1 MTRFRSMFPQFSQ
14 RRRTLAFASVNHVW
28 SDLFYA
34 MFIPLLPLM
43 KEDPDLN
50 LSFTQAGLIRTVHS
64 GASAVLQIPFGFLS
78 EFTGEFWLVVG
89 GNIWVAGGMVGIALA
104 SNFPFLFGVTLIGG
118 LGGGTQHPLA
128 SGMVS
133 RAYETGS
140 RSTAVGTVNFAGDL
154 GKMAAPI
161 LAWLIA
167 RPFGWRATFKFV
179 GIAGMA
185 FIPLLVLFRKT
196 ILENP
201 SSSESIVTEFQESES
216 VRMAGFIN
224 LSVLGFLDSAVRAA
238 ALTFLPFL
246 MLEKGMG
253 VSQIFAMLFLLLAG
267 GAVGKLVLGWLDERY
282 GPVTLIWATKGLT
295 ALLLLASIPAPNFA
309 MVPLLIALG
318 IGLNGTSSV
327 LYANVPVFVPPKL
340 RGRSYGF
347 FYTTNEAGA
356 AIAPALYGILADIV
370 SIRTTIF
377 AMGLITSI
385 MLPTS
390 LLVRRHLVNPGQT
403 DSNPLMS
410 MNRRD
415 SV

>member
-1 MTRFRSMFPQFSQ
+1 MTRFLSMFPQ
-14 RRRTLAFASVNHVW
+14 RHRTLAFASINHVW

-34 MFIPLLPLM
+34 MLIPLLPLM
-43 KEDPDLN
+43 KGDPDLN

-64 GASAVLQIPFGFLS
+64 GASAALQIPFGFLS
-78 EFTGEFWLVVG
+78 EFTGEFWLIIG
-89 GNIWVAGGMVGIALA
+89 GNIWVAVGMIGIALA
-104 SNFPFLFGVTLIGG
+104 SNFPFLLGVTLIGG

-140 RSTAVGTVNFAGDL
+140 RSTALGAVNFAGDL
-154 GKMAAPI
+154 GKMAAPVM
-161 LAWLIA
+161 AWLIA
-167 RPFGWRATFKFV
+167 SPFGWRATFKFV
-179 GIAGMA
+179 GIAA
-185 FIPLLVLFRKT
+185 IAVIPLSALVRKS
-196 ILENP
+196 IVENR
-201 SSSESIVTEFQESES
+201 SSSETKVTEFEESGS

-224 LSVLGFLDSAVRAA
+224 LSVLGFLDSAVRGA

-246 MLEKGMG
+246 MIEKGMS

-267 GAVGKLVLGWLDERY
+267 GAIGKLALGWLDERY

-309 MVPLLIALG
+309 MVPLLVVLG

-377 AMGLITSI
+377 AMSLITSLI
-385 MLPTS
+385 LPTS
-390 LLVRRHLVNPGQT
+390 FLVRRHLVSTGRKDLNE
-403 DSNPLMS
+403 LMS
-410 MNRRD
+410 KGD
-415 SV
+415 SA

>member
-1 MTRFRSMFPQFSQ
+1 MTRFLSMFPQ
-14 RRRTLAFASVNHVW
+14 RHRTLAFASINHVW

-34 MFIPLLPLM
+34 MLIPLLPLM
-43 KEDPDLN
+43 KGDPDLN

-64 GASAVLQIPFGFLS
+64 GASAALQIPFGFLS
-78 EFTGEFWLVVG
+78 EFTGEFWLIIG
-89 GNIWVAGGMVGIALA
+89 GNIWVALGMIGIALA
-104 SNFPFLFGVTLIGG
+104 SNFPFLLGVTLIGG

-140 RSTAVGTVNFAGDL
+140 RSTAVGAVNFAGDL
-154 GKMAAPI
+154 GKMAAPVM
-161 LAWLIA
+161 AWLIA
-167 RPFGWRATFKFV
+167 SPFGWRATFKFV
-179 GIAGMA
+179 GIAA
-185 FIPLLVLFRKT
+185 IAVIPLSALVRKS
-196 ILENP
+196 IVENR
-201 SSSESIVTEFQESES
+201 SSSETKVTEFEESGS

-224 LSVLGFLDSAVRAA
+224 LSVLGFLDSAVRGA

-246 MLEKGMG
+246 MIEKGMS

-267 GAVGKLVLGWLDERY
+267 GAIGKLALGWLDERY

-309 MVPLLIALG
+309 MVPLLVVLG

-377 AMGLITSI
+377 AMSLITSLI
-385 MLPTS
+385 LPTS
-390 LLVRRHLVNPGQT
+390 FLVRRHLVSTGRKDLNE
-403 DSNPLMS
+403 LMS
-410 MNRRD
+410 KGD
-415 SV
+415 SA

>member
-1 MTRFRSMFPQFSQ
+1 MSRFLSIFPQ
-14 RRRTLAFASVNHVW
+14 RHRTLAFASVNHVW

-78 EFTGEFWLVVG
+78 ELTGEFWLVVG
-89 GNIWVAGGMVGIALA
+89 GNIWVAAGMIGIALA
-104 SNFPFLFGVTLIGG
+104 SNFPLLFGVTLIGG

-140 RSTAVGTVNFAGDL
+140 RSMAVGAVNFAGDL
-154 GKMAAPI
+154 GKMAAPVI
-161 LAWLIA
+161 AWLVA

-179 GIAGMA
+179 GIAAIVFM
-185 FIPLLVLFRKT
+185 PLSGLARKS
-196 ILENP
+196 IVERH
-201 SSSESIVTEFQESES
+201 SSSRPVTTASQETGS

-224 LSVLGFLDSAVRAA
+224 LSVLGFLDSAVRGA

-246 MLEKGMG
+246 MQEKGMS
-253 VSQIFAMLFLLLAG
+253 VSQIFFMLFLLLAG
-267 GAVGKLVLGWLDERY
+267 GAVGKLVLGWLDEHY

-295 ALLLLASIPAPNFA
+295 VLLLFAAIPAPNLVMA
-309 MVPLLIALG
+309 PLLIALG

-327 LYANVPVFVPPKL
+327 LYANVAVFVPPNL

-347 FYTTNEAGA
+347 FYTTSEAGA
-356 AIAPALYGILADIV
+356 AIAPALYGILADMV

-377 AMGLITSI
+377 AMGLVTSAI
-385 MLPTS
+385 LPAS
-390 LLVRRHLVNPGQT
+390 FLIKKHLAEARLV
-403 DSNPLMS
+403 DSNGFMVG
-410 MNRRD
+410 NKRD
-415 SV
+415 SA

>member
-1 MTRFRSMFPQFSQ
+1 MTRFLSMFPQ
-14 RRRTLAFASVNHVW
+14 RHRTLAFASINHVW

-34 MFIPLLPLM
+34 MLIPLLPLM
-43 KEDPDLN
+43 KGDPDLN

-64 GASAVLQIPFGFLS
+64 GASAALQIPFGFLS
-78 EFTGEFWLVVG
+78 EFTGEFWLIIG
-89 GNIWVAGGMVGIALA
+89 GNIWVALGMIGIALA
-104 SNFPFLFGVTLIGG
+104 SNFPFLLGVTLIGG

-140 RSTAVGTVNFAGDL
+140 RSTAVGAVNFAGDL
-154 GKMAAPI
+154 GKMAAPVM
-161 LAWLIA
+161 AWLIA
-167 RPFGWRATFKFV
+167 SPFGWRATFKFV
-179 GIAGMA
+179 GIAA
-185 FIPLLVLFRKT
+185 IAVIPLSALVRKS
-196 ILENP
+196 IVENR
-201 SSSESIVTEFQESES
+201 SSSETKVTEFEESGS

-224 LSVLGFLDSAVRAA
+224 LSVLGFLDSAVRGA

-246 MLEKGMG
+246 MIEKGMS

-267 GAVGKLVLGWLDERY
+267 GAIGKLALGWLDERY

-309 MVPLLIALG
+309 MVPLLVVLG

-377 AMGLITSI
+377 AMSLITSLI
-385 MLPTS
+385 LPTS
-390 LLVRRHLVNPGQT
+390 FLVRRHLVSTGRKDLNE
-403 DSNPLMS
+403 LMS
-410 MNRRD
+410 NGD
-415 SV
+415 SA

>member
-1 MTRFRSMFPQFSQ
+1 MTRFLSMFPH
-14 RRRTLAFASVNHVW
+14 RHRTLAFASINHVW

-34 MFIPLLPLM
+34 MLIPLLPLM
-43 KEDPDLN
+43 KGDPDLN

-64 GASAVLQIPFGFLS
+64 GASAALQIPFGFLS
-78 EFTGEFWLVVG
+78 EFTGEFWLIIG
-89 GNIWVAGGMVGIALA
+89 GNIWVAVGMIGIALA
-104 SNFPFLFGVTLIGG
+104 SNFPFLLGVTLIGG

-140 RSTAVGTVNFAGDL
+140 RSTALGAVNFAGDL
-154 GKMAAPI
+154 GKMAAPVM
-161 LAWLIA
+161 AWLIA
-167 RPFGWRATFKFV
+167 SPFGWRATFKFV
-179 GIAGMA
+179 GIAA
-185 FIPLLVLFRKT
+185 IAVIPLSALVRKS
-196 ILENP
+196 IVENR
-201 SSSESIVTEFQESES
+201 SSSETKVTEFEESGS

-224 LSVLGFLDSAVRAA
+224 LSVLGFLDSAVRGA

-246 MLEKGMG
+246 MIEKGMS

-267 GAVGKLVLGWLDERY
+267 GAIGKLALGWLDERY

-309 MVPLLIALG
+309 MVPLLVVLG

-377 AMGLITSI
+377 AMSLITSLI
-385 MLPTS
+385 LPTS
-390 LLVRRHLVNPGQT
+390 FLVRRHLVSTGRKDLNE
-403 DSNPLMS
+403 LMS
-410 MNRRD
+410 KGD
-415 SV
+415 SA

>member
-1 MTRFRSMFPQFSQ
+1 MIRLFSMFPQ
-14 RRRTLAFASVNHVW
+14 RHRTLAFASINHVW

-34 MFIPLLPLM
+34 MLIPLLPLM

-89 GNIWVAGGMVGIALA
+89 GNIWVAVGMIGIALA
-104 SNFPFLFGVTLIGG
+104 SNFPFLFGATLIGG

-140 RSTAVGTVNFAGDL
+140 RSTAVGAVNFAGDL
-154 GKMAAPI
+154 GKMGAP
-161 LAWLIA
+161 LMAWLIA

-179 GIAGMA
+179 GIGAIA
-185 FIPLLVLFRKT
+185 LIPLSALFRKS
-196 ILENP
+196 IVENRP
-201 SSSESIVTEFQESES
+201 SSETIVTEFEEAGS

-224 LSVLGFLDSAVRAA
+224 LSVLGFLDSAVRAS

-246 MLEKGMG
+246 MLEKGMSM
-253 VSQIFAMLFLLLAG
+253 SQIFAMLFLLLAG
-267 GAVGKLVLGWLDERY
+267 GAIGKLVLGRLDERY

-295 ALLLLASIPAPNFA
+295 ALLLLASIPASNFA
-309 MVPLLIALG
+309 MAPLLVVLG

-370 SIRTTIF
+370 SIRITIF
-377 AMGLITSI
+377 AMGLITSLI
-385 MLPTS
+385 LPTS
-390 LLVRRHLVNPGQT
+390 LLIRRHLVNAGQKDFNGLT
-403 DSNPLMS
+403 PTSKGDSA
-410 MNRRD
+410 
-415 SV
+415 